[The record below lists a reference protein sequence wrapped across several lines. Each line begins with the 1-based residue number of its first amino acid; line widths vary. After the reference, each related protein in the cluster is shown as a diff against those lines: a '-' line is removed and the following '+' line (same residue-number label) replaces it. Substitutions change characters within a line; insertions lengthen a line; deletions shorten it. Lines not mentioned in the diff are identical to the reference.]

1 MTGVLS
7 ERLAKGLPKRL
18 SKVLPDVFPAGSSC
32 V

>member
-7 ERLAKGLPKRL
+7 ELPTKGMPKRL
-18 SKVLPDVFPAGSSC
+18 SKVLPGVFPAGSSC